1 MSESPVALDDGSPV
15 PPPQRAPG
23 AAATPDNDKTRFRI
37 PPPATGV
44 NASASTGSG
53 WGDPA
58 LWADAGPVPGAGSVI
73 NNRFV
78 LEESIGTGGMGT
90 VFKARD
96 LRKVEAQDRNPHVAI
111 KILNEEFRRH
121 PQSLQALQRESR
133 KTQKLA
139 HPNIV
144 TVYDFDRDGA
154 NVYMVMELLEGE
166 PLDRL
171 IKRNEGIGLGV
182 KEALRL
188 TQGICRAMAYAHEQG
203 IVHADFKPANAF
215 LTRDN
220 VIKVLDFGI
229 ARAVKHSEQVS
240 GVMTVFDPG
249 TLGALTPAYAGCEVI
264 EGEESDPRDDIYA
277 IACVAYEFIA
287 GRHPF
292 DRLSAAQARDAGV
305 IPAPPPGLSKRQWRT
320 LRRGLA
326 FRRDQ
331 RPKSVPEFFDGLR
344 PLRRLPAVYAAGG
357 GAAIAAVVVLFM
369 LVSGQIQKYHEHSV
383 AKALAS
389 ADAHRIEPMLPQLR
403 QLEPDRRASVFLDER
418 ARTGFIRYFE
428 NRMDALVD
436 TGTGHHDYAGA
447 AAVLAE
453 LEEFLPDS
461 QAVQD
466 IRERLSARK
475 NAEIKR
481 ESNAFDLD
489 LQRGWLVPRQNRENV
504 RSLLT
509 VVRQVDPLSG
519 LLHDPRLPGA
529 FAEQAG
535 QAAQR
540 GAMALAGELVA
551 TGLELAP
558 GDAGLLSVRERLSA
572 ASVAAS
578 GTAAAGGAAVASV
591 ATAGA
596 SAGVQSPPTP
606 VVPEA
611 TPAQSSSDD
620 LRAQIQNALAQP
632 TLSLPEAR
640 VLAAAA
646 EEMTRRRAPDA
657 KDIELQ
663 LRTRL
668 AQIAAGVE
676 GARGLDAALE
686 FTEGAYA
693 LYPESR
699 ALRKT
704 LIDLR
709 IAATQ
714 RAARQRDVQIAA
726 SRKKIEALLVATRI
740 DNPWGVAFDRELQR
754 LQGVLPEA
762 DPYINQVKARA
773 SLVYVEQAT
782 ALREQQQFADASH
795 MLDLSRKYE
804 QDSAARTQEEKL
816 LAAAVANQ
824 AEEARQRERAAQVS
838 TLKQQLLEQA
848 EADDV
853 GAAQAR
859 LGEVRADLPA
869 NDQFVTRDGPAAI
882 AAAYLRLASVAAKE
896 GRFPQALD
904 LVSHG
909 RAVAPSLDQV
919 GAARNRYGHY
929 QTLDQYLTSRV
940 RLDVR
945 AVRSELASLA
955 KQDPAEAAAAA
966 QGLLRNLIARINS
979 THDPELAGRLLQST
993 REIFGEQSVA
1003 SVSVHPAA
1011 PVSK

>member
-15 PPPQRAPG
+15 PPAGRAPG
-23 AAATPDNDKTRFRI
+23 AAAAPDNDKTRFRM
-37 PPPATGV
+37 PPPATAP

-58 LWADAGPVPGAGSVI
+58 LWADAGPVPGVGSVI

-331 RPKSVPEFFDGLR
+331 RPKSVPDFFDGLR

-357 GAAIAAVVVLFM
+357 GAAIAAVVLLVM
-369 LVSGQIQKYHEHSV
+369 LVSGQIQKYHERNV

-389 ADAHRIEPMLPQLR
+389 ADAHRIEPMLPELR

-436 TGTGHHDYAGA
+436 ARTGHYDYAGA

-466 IRERLSARK
+466 IRERLGARK
-475 NAEIKR
+475 SAEIKR
-481 ESNAFDLD
+481 ESDAFDLE

-509 VVRQVDPLSG
+509 VVRQVDPLSA
-519 LLHDPRLPGA
+519 LLHDARLPGA
-529 FAEQAG
+529 FSEQAG

-540 GAMALAGELVA
+540 GDMALAGDLAA

-558 GDAGLLSVRERLSA
+558 GDAGLLAVRERLSA

-578 GTAAAGGAAVASV
+578 GTA
-591 ATAGA
+591 
-596 SAGVQSPPTP
+596 QSPPAP

-611 TPAQSSSDD
+611 TSAPPSSDE
-620 LRAQIQNALAQP
+620 LRAQIQKGLAQP

-646 EEMTRRRAPDA
+646 EEMTRQRAPDA
-657 KDIELQ
+657 KDIELK

-709 IAATQ
+709 VATTQ
-714 RAARQRDVQIAA
+714 RASKQRDVQIAT
-726 SRKKIEALLVATRI
+726 SRKTIEALLVATRI
-740 DNPWGVAFDRELQR
+740 DGPWGVAFDRELQR
-754 LQGVLPEA
+754 LEALLPEA

-782 ALREQQQFADASH
+782 ALRGQQRYAAASR
-795 MLDLSRKYE
+795 MLELSRKYE
-804 QDSAARTQEEKL
+804 QDSAARAQEEKL

-824 AEEARQRERAAQVS
+824 AEEATQRERAARVS

-859 LGEVRADLPA
+859 LGEVRADVPA
-869 NDQFVTRDGPAAI
+869 NDPFVTRDGPAAI
-882 AAAYLRLASVAAKE
+882 AAAYLRLASAAAKE

-919 GAARNRYGHY
+919 GAARNRYARY

-945 AVRSELASLA
+945 AVRNELASLA

-966 QGLLRNLIARINS
+966 QGLLRNLVARINS
-979 THDPELAGRLLQST
+979 THDPELASRLLQST

-1003 SVSVHPAA
+1003 TVSVHPAEPA
-1011 PVSK
+1011 SK

>member
-1 MSESPVALDDGSPV
+1 MSESPVVLGDGSP
-15 PPPQRAPG
+15 APEG
-23 AAATPDNDKTRFRI
+23 GAATPDNDKTRFRM
-37 PPPATGV
+37 PPPAAARD
-44 NASASTGSG
+44 ASGRGGAAPEAADRKATAPSVGGSTGSG

-58 LWADAGPVPGAGSVI
+58 LWADAGPVPGVGSVI

-111 KILNEEFRRH
+111 KVLNEEFRRH
-121 PQSLQALQRESR
+121 PQALQALQRESR

-171 IKRNEGIGLGV
+171 VKRNDGLGLGV

-188 TQGICRAMAYAHEQG
+188 TQGICRAMTYAHEQG

-264 EGEESDPRDDIYA
+264 EGEEADARDDIYA
-277 IACVAYEFIA
+277 IACVAYELIA

-305 IPAPPPGLSKRQWRT
+305 IPEPPPGLSKRQWRT
-320 LRRGLA
+320 LRRGLS

-344 PLRRLPAVYAAGG
+344 PLPLLPAVYAAGG
-357 GAAIAAVVVLFM
+357 GAAIAAVAILVM
-369 LVSGQIQKYHEHSV
+369 LISGQIQKFHESRV
-383 AKALAS
+383 ARVLAS
-389 ADAHRIEPMLPQLR
+389 ADAHQIEPLLPELR
-403 QLEPDRRASVFLDER
+403 QLEPDRRASLFLDEK
-418 ARTGFIRYFE
+418 ARTGLIRYFE
-428 NRMDALVD
+428 NRIDALVD
-436 TGTGHHDYAGA
+436 ARAGHYDYQGA
-447 AAVLAE
+447 TAVLAE

-466 IRERLSARK
+466 IRERLNARM
-475 NAEIKR
+475 
-481 ESNAFDLD
+481 
-489 LQRGWLVPRQNRENV
+489 
-504 RSLLT
+504 
-509 VVRQVDPLSG
+509 
-519 LLHDPRLPGA
+519 
-529 FAEQAG
+529 
-535 QAAQR
+535 AA
-540 GAMALAGELVA
+540 AKVA
-551 TGLELAP
+551 A
-558 GDAGLLSVRERLSA
+558 AAAAAA
-572 ASVAAS
+572 ASEKAAAVAAS
-578 GTAAAGGAAVASV
+578 TPVSPAPQIQQAAPAAAGVAVASNATAVASTAAAPQV
-591 ATAGA
+591 
-596 SAGVQSPPTP
+596 SPPAAP
-606 VVPEA
+606 
-611 TPAQSSSDD
+611 PALPTTDE
-620 LRAQIQNALAQP
+620 LRAQIQKGLAQP
-632 TLSLPEAR
+632 NITLQQAR
-640 VLAAAA
+640 ILATAA
-646 EEMTRRRAPDA
+646 EEMTRLRAPDA

-663 LRTRL
+663 IRTRL
-668 AQIAAGVE
+668 AQIAAGAE
-676 GARGLDAALE
+676 AAQGLDAAIE

-693 LYPESR
+693 LYPESK

-704 LIDLR
+704 LIDLH
-709 IAATQ
+709 ITATQ
-714 RAARQRDVQIAA
+714 RASKQRDTQTAA
-726 SRKKIEALLVATRI
+726 SRKKIESLLAASHI
-740 DNPWGVAFDRELQR
+740 DVPWGVAFDRELLR
-754 LQGVLPEA
+754 LESLLPVA

-773 SLVYVEQAT
+773 SLVYVEQAA
-782 ALREQQQFADASH
+782 ALRAQQRFNDAGH

-816 LAAAVANQ
+816 LADAVANQ
-824 AEEARQRERAAQVS
+824 AEQARQRERAARVS
-838 TLKQQLLEQA
+838 ALEQQLLEQA
-848 EADDV
+848 QADDV
-853 GAAQAR
+853 SGAQAR
-859 LGEVRADLPA
+859 LGEIRAELPA
-869 NDQFVTRDGPAAI
+869 NDPFVTRDGPAAI
-882 AAAYLRLASVAAKE
+882 AASYLRMASAAAKE

-909 RAVAPSLDQV
+909 RAVAPTLDQV
-919 GAARNRYGHY
+919 AAARNRYGRY

-945 AVRSELASLA
+945 AVRVELSALA
-955 KQDPAEAAAAA
+955 KQDPVEVAAAT
-966 QGLLRNLIARINS
+966 QGLLRNLVARINS
-979 THDPELAGRLLQST
+979 THDPDLASRLLQAT

-1003 SVSVHPAA
+1003 SVSAHPAE
-1011 PVSK
+1011 PGSK

>member
-1 MSESPVALDDGSPV
+1 MSELPVAVDDGSPV
-15 PPPQRAPG
+15 QPPESGAG
-23 AAATPDNDKTRFRI
+23 AAATPDNDKTRFRM
-37 PPPATGV
+37 PPPAAARDGSGRGGPVREGAERKATV
-44 NASASTGSG
+44 PSAGGSTGSG

-58 LWADAGPVPGAGSVI
+58 LWADAGPVPGVGSVI

-111 KILNEEFRRH
+111 KVLNEEFRRH
-121 PQSLQALQRESR
+121 PQALQALQRESR

-171 IKRNEGIGLGV
+171 VKRNDGLGLGV

-188 TQGICRAMAYAHEQG
+188 TQGICRAMTYAHEQG

-215 LTRDN
+215 LTHDN

-264 EGEESDPRDDIYA
+264 EGEEADARDDIYA
-277 IACVAYEFIA
+277 IACVAYELIA

-305 IPAPPPGLSKRQWRT
+305 TPQPPPGLSKRQWRT
-320 LRRGLA
+320 LRRGLS

-331 RPKSVPEFFDGLR
+331 RPRSVPEFFDGLR
-344 PLRRLPAVYAAGG
+344 PLPLLPAVYAAGG
-357 GAAIAAVVVLFM
+357 GLAIAAVVILVM
-369 LVSGQIQKYHEHSV
+369 LVSGQIQKFHERSV
-383 AKALAS
+383 ARALAS
-389 ADAHRIEPMLPQLR
+389 ADAHQIEPMLPELR
-403 QLEPDRRASVFLDER
+403 KLEPDRRASLFLDEK
-418 ARTGFIRYFE
+418 ARTGFVRYFQ
-428 NRMDALVD
+428 NRIDALVD
-436 TGTGHHDYAGA
+436 ARTGHYDYQGA

-466 IRERLSARK
+466 IRERL
-475 NAEIKR
+475 NAKMAVAKAAAVAAAATAAE
-481 ESNAFDLD
+481 NA
-489 LQRGWLVPRQNRENV
+489 
-504 RSLLT
+504 T
-509 VVRQVDPLSG
+509 
-519 LLHDPRLPGA
+519 
-529 FAEQAG
+529 
-535 QAAQR
+535 AA
-540 GAMALAGELVA
+540 
-551 TGLELAP
+551 
-558 GDAGLLSVRERLSA
+558 A
-572 ASVAAS
+572 ASAPVSQASQGQQAPPVAA
-578 GTAAAGGAAVASV
+578 GTAAASNAAAL
-591 ATAGA
+591 ARAA
-596 SAGVQSPPTP
+596 
-606 VVPEA
+606 A
-611 TPAQSSSDD
+611 TPQAAPSAAPPAQALPTADE
-620 LRAQIQNALAQP
+620 LRAQIQRGLAQP
-632 TLSLPEAR
+632 NITLQQAR

-646 EEMTRRRAPDA
+646 EEMTRLRAPDA

-663 LRTRL
+663 LRIRL
-668 AQIAAGVE
+668 AQIAAGAE
-676 GARGLDAALE
+676 AAQGLDAAIE

-693 LYPESR
+693 LYPESK

-704 LIDLR
+704 LIDLH

-714 RAARQRDVQIAA
+714 RASKQRDTQIVA
-726 SRKKIEALLVATRI
+726 SRKKIESLLAATHI
-740 DNPWGVAFDRELQR
+740 DIPWGVAFDRELLR
-754 LQGVLPEA
+754 LESALPVS

-782 ALREQQQFADASH
+782 ALRGQQRFADAGH
-795 MLDLSRKYE
+795 MLELSRKYE
-804 QDSAARTQEEKL
+804 QDSAARAQEEKL

-824 AEEARQRERAAQVS
+824 AEEARQRELAARVGA
-838 TLKQQLLEQA
+838 LEQQLLEQA
-848 EADDV
+848 QADDV
-853 GAAQAR
+853 GGAQAR
-859 LGEVRADLPA
+859 LGEIRAEVPA
-869 NDQFVTRDGPAAI
+869 NDPFMTRDGPAAI
-882 AAAYLRLASVAAKE
+882 AASYLRMASIAAKE

-909 RAVAPSLDQV
+909 RAVAPTLDQV
-919 GAARNRYGHY
+919 AAARNRYGRY

-945 AVRSELASLA
+945 AVRTELTALA
-955 KQDPAEAAAAA
+955 KQDPVEVAAAT
-966 QGLLRNLIARINS
+966 QGLLRNLVARINS
-979 THDPELAGRLLQST
+979 THDPDLASRLLQAT

-1003 SVSVHPAA
+1003 SVSAHPVE
-1011 PVSK
+1011 PGSK

>member
-1 MSESPVALDDGSPV
+1 MTESPVALDD
-15 PPPQRAPG
+15 
-23 AAATPDNDKTRFRI
+23 DNDKTRFRV
-37 PPPATGV
+37 PRGGVAGEGAGRKATAPSVGG
-44 NASASTGSG
+44 STGSG

-58 LWADAGPVPGAGSVI
+58 LWADAGPVPGVGSVI

-111 KILNEEFRRH
+111 KVLNEEFRRH
-121 PQSLQALQRESR
+121 PQALQALQRESR

-171 IKRNEGIGLGV
+171 VKRNDGLGLGV

-188 TQGICRAMAYAHEQG
+188 TQGICRAMTYAHEQG

-264 EGEESDPRDDIYA
+264 EGEEADARDDIYA
-277 IACVAYEFIA
+277 IACVAYELIA

-292 DRLSAAQARDAGV
+292 ERLSAAQARDAGV
-305 IPAPPPGLSKRQWRT
+305 IPVPPPGLSKRQWRT
-320 LRRGLA
+320 LRRGLS

-344 PLRRLPAVYAAGG
+344 PLPRLPAVYAAGG
-357 GAAIAAVVVLFM
+357 GAAIAAVAILVVLI
-369 LVSGQIQKYHEHSV
+369 SGQIQKFHESRV
-383 AKALAS
+383 ARVLAS
-389 ADAHRIEPMLPQLR
+389 ADAHQIEPILPELR
-403 QLEPDRRASVFLDER
+403 QLEPDRRASLFLDEK

-428 NRMDALVD
+428 NRIDALVD
-436 TGTGHHDYAGA
+436 ARAGHYDYQGA

-466 IRERLSARK
+466 IRERLNAR
-475 NAEIKR
+475 
-481 ESNAFDLD
+481 
-489 LQRGWLVPRQNRENV
+489 
-504 RSLLT
+504 
-509 VVRQVDPLSG
+509 
-519 LLHDPRLPGA
+519 
-529 FAEQAG
+529 
-535 QAAQR
+535 
-540 GAMALAGELVA
+540 MAVA
-551 TGLELAP
+551 K
-558 GDAGLLSVRERLSA
+558 
-572 ASVAAS
+572 
-578 GTAAAGGAAVASV
+578 AAAAAAAAAAAEGAAVAGAQNAA
-591 ATAGA
+591 ATAADAPA
-596 SAGVQSPPTP
+596 SPAPRVEQAPPAAAGIAVANNATAVANTAAGRQASPP
-606 VVPEA
+606 A
-611 TPAQSSSDD
+611 APAAPTALPTTDE
-620 LRAQIQNALAQP
+620 LRAQIQKGLAQP
-632 TLSLPEAR
+632 NITLQQAR
-640 VLAAAA
+640 ILAAAA
-646 EEMTRRRAPDA
+646 EEMTRLRAPDA

-663 LRTRL
+663 IRTRL
-668 AQIAAGVE
+668 AQIAAGAE
-676 GARGLDAALE
+676 AAQGLDAAIE

-693 LYPESR
+693 LYPESK

-704 LIDLR
+704 LIDLH
-709 IAATQ
+709 ITATQ
-714 RAARQRDVQIAA
+714 RASKQRDTQIAA
-726 SRKKIEALLVATRI
+726 SRKKIESLLGATHI
-740 DNPWGVAFDRELQR
+740 DNPWGVAFDRELLR
-754 LQGVLPEA
+754 LEALLPVS

-782 ALREQQQFADASH
+782 ALRAQQRFTDAGH
-795 MLDLSRKYE
+795 MLELSRKYE

-816 LAAAVANQ
+816 LADAVANQ
-824 AEEARQRERAAQVS
+824 AEEARQRERAARVS
-838 TLKQQLLEQA
+838 ALEQQLREQA
-848 EADDV
+848 QADDV
-853 GAAQAR
+853 GGAQAR
-859 LGEVRADLPA
+859 LGEIRAELPA
-869 NDQFVTRDGPAAI
+869 NDPFVTREGPAAI
-882 AAAYLRLASVAAKE
+882 AASYLRMASIAAKE

-909 RAVAPSLDQV
+909 RAVAPTLDQV
-919 GAARNRYGHY
+919 AAARNRYGRY

-945 AVRSELASLA
+945 AVRAELLALA
-955 KQDPAEAAAAA
+955 KQDPVEVAAAT
-966 QGLLRNLIARINS
+966 QGLLRNLVARINS
-979 THDPELAGRLLQST
+979 THDPDLASRLLQAT

-1003 SVSVHPAA
+1003 SVSAHPVE
-1011 PVSK
+1011 PGSK

>member
-1 MSESPVALDDGSPV
+1 MTESPVALDD
-15 PPPQRAPG
+15 
-23 AAATPDNDKTRFRI
+23 DNDKTRFRV
-37 PPPATGV
+37 PRGGVAGEGAGRKATAPSVGG
-44 NASASTGSG
+44 STGSG

-58 LWADAGPVPGAGSVI
+58 LWADAGPVPGVGSVI

-111 KILNEEFRRH
+111 KVLNEEFRRH
-121 PQSLQALQRESR
+121 PQALQALQRESR

-171 IKRNEGIGLGV
+171 VKRNDGLGLGV

-188 TQGICRAMAYAHEQG
+188 TQGICRAMTYAHEQG

-264 EGEESDPRDDIYA
+264 EGEEADARDDIYA
-277 IACVAYEFIA
+277 IACVAYELIA

-292 DRLSAAQARDAGV
+292 ERLSAAQARDAGV
-305 IPAPPPGLSKRQWRT
+305 IPVPPPGLSKRQWRT
-320 LRRGLA
+320 LRRGLS

-344 PLRRLPAVYAAGG
+344 PLPRLPAVYAAGG
-357 GAAIAAVVVLFM
+357 GAAIAAVAILVVLI
-369 LVSGQIQKYHEHSV
+369 SGQIQKFHESRV
-383 AKALAS
+383 ARVLAS
-389 ADAHRIEPMLPQLR
+389 ADAHQIEPILPELR
-403 QLEPDRRASVFLDER
+403 QLEPDRRASLFLDEK

-428 NRMDALVD
+428 NRIDALVD
-436 TGTGHHDYAGA
+436 ARAGHYDYQGA

-466 IRERLSARK
+466 IRERLNAR
-475 NAEIKR
+475 
-481 ESNAFDLD
+481 
-489 LQRGWLVPRQNRENV
+489 
-504 RSLLT
+504 
-509 VVRQVDPLSG
+509 
-519 LLHDPRLPGA
+519 
-529 FAEQAG
+529 
-535 QAAQR
+535 
-540 GAMALAGELVA
+540 MAVA
-551 TGLELAP
+551 K
-558 GDAGLLSVRERLSA
+558 
-572 ASVAAS
+572 
-578 GTAAAGGAAVASV
+578 AAAAAAAAAAAEGAAVAGAQNAA
-591 ATAGA
+591 ATAADAPA
-596 SAGVQSPPTP
+596 SPAPRVEQAPPAAAGIAVANNATAVANTAAGRQASPP
-606 VVPEA
+606 A
-611 TPAQSSSDD
+611 APAAPTALPTTDE
-620 LRAQIQNALAQP
+620 LRAQIQKGLAQP
-632 TLSLPEAR
+632 NITLQQAR
-640 VLAAAA
+640 ILAAAA
-646 EEMTRRRAPDA
+646 EEMTRLRAPDA

-663 LRTRL
+663 IRTRL
-668 AQIAAGVE
+668 AQIAAGAE
-676 GARGLDAALE
+676 AAQGLDAAIE

-693 LYPESR
+693 LYPESK

-704 LIDLR
+704 LIDLH
-709 IAATQ
+709 ITATQ
-714 RAARQRDVQIAA
+714 RASKQRDTQIAA
-726 SRKKIEALLVATRI
+726 SRKKIESLLGATHI
-740 DNPWGVAFDRELQR
+740 DNPWGVAFDRELLR
-754 LQGVLPEA
+754 LEALLPVS

-782 ALREQQQFADASH
+782 ALRAQQRFTDAGH
-795 MLDLSRKYE
+795 MLELSRKYE

-816 LAAAVANQ
+816 LADAVANQ
-824 AEEARQRERAAQVS
+824 AEEARQRERAARVS
-838 TLKQQLLEQA
+838 ALEQQLREQA
-848 EADDV
+848 QADDV
-853 GAAQAR
+853 GGAQAR
-859 LGEVRADLPA
+859 LGEIRAELPA
-869 NDQFVTRDGPAAI
+869 NDPFVTREGPAAI
-882 AAAYLRLASVAAKE
+882 AASYLRIASIAAKE

-909 RAVAPSLDQV
+909 RAVAPTLDQV
-919 GAARNRYGHY
+919 AAARNRYGRY

-945 AVRSELASLA
+945 AVRAELLALA
-955 KQDPAEAAAAA
+955 KQDPVEVAAAT
-966 QGLLRNLIARINS
+966 QGLLRNLVARINS
-979 THDPELAGRLLQST
+979 THDPDLASRLLQAT

-1003 SVSVHPAA
+1003 SVSAHPVE
-1011 PVSK
+1011 PGSK

>member
-1 MSESPVALDDGSPV
+1 MTESPVALDD
-15 PPPQRAPG
+15 
-23 AAATPDNDKTRFRI
+23 DNDKTRFRM
-37 PPPATGV
+37 PPPAVARDGGGRGGAVGEGAERKATAPSVGG
-44 NASASTGSG
+44 STGSG

-58 LWADAGPVPGAGSVI
+58 LWADAGPVPGVGSVI

-111 KILNEEFRRH
+111 KVLNEEFRRH
-121 PQSLQALQRESR
+121 PQALQALQRESR

-171 IKRNEGIGLGV
+171 VKRNDGLGLGV

-188 TQGICRAMAYAHEQG
+188 TQGICRAMTYAHEQG

-264 EGEESDPRDDIYA
+264 EGEEADARDDIYA
-277 IACVAYEFIA
+277 IACVAYELIA

-292 DRLSAAQARDAGV
+292 ERLSAAQARDAGV
-305 IPAPPPGLSKRQWRT
+305 IPVPPPGLSKRQWRT
-320 LRRGLA
+320 LRRALS

-344 PLRRLPAVYAAGG
+344 PLPRLPAVYAAGG
-357 GAAIAAVVVLFM
+357 GAAIAAVAILVM
-369 LVSGQIQKYHEHSV
+369 LISGQIQKFHESRV
-383 AKALAS
+383 ARVLAS
-389 ADAHRIEPMLPQLR
+389 ADAHQIEPILPELR
-403 QLEPDRRASVFLDER
+403 QLEPDRRASLFLDEK

-428 NRMDALVD
+428 NRIDALVD
-436 TGTGHHDYAGA
+436 ARAGHYDYQGA

-466 IRERLSARK
+466 IRERLNARMAVAK
-475 NAEIKR
+475 AAAAAAAAAAAEK
-481 ESNAFDLD
+481 
-489 LQRGWLVPRQNRENV
+489 
-504 RSLLT
+504 
-509 VVRQVDPLSG
+509 
-519 LLHDPRLPGA
+519 
-529 FAEQAG
+529 
-535 QAAQR
+535 AA
-540 GAMALAGELVA
+540 A
-551 TGLELAP
+551 
-558 GDAGLLSVRERLSA
+558 
-572 ASVAAS
+572 VAAS
-578 GTAAAGGAAVASV
+578 APASQASQIQQAPQQQAPRVEQAPQAPPAPAAPTAL
-591 ATAGA
+591 
-596 SAGVQSPPTP
+596 PTTD
-606 VVPEA
+606 E
-611 TPAQSSSDD
+611 
-620 LRAQIQNALAQP
+620 LRAQIQKGLAQP
-632 TLSLPEAR
+632 NIALQQAR
-640 VLAAAA
+640 ILAAAA
-646 EEMTRRRAPDA
+646 EEMTRLRAPDA

-663 LRTRL
+663 IRTRL
-668 AQIAAGVE
+668 AQIAAGAE
-676 GARGLDAALE
+676 AAQGLDAAIE

-693 LYPESR
+693 LYPESK

-704 LIDLR
+704 LIDLH
-709 IAATQ
+709 ITATQ
-714 RAARQRDVQIAA
+714 RASKQRDTQIAA
-726 SRKKIEALLVATRI
+726 SRKKIESLLGATHI
-740 DNPWGVAFDRELQR
+740 DNPWGVAFDRELLR
-754 LQGVLPEA
+754 LEALLPVS

-782 ALREQQQFADASH
+782 ALRAQQRFTDAGH
-795 MLDLSRKYE
+795 MLELSRKYE

-816 LAAAVANQ
+816 LADAVANQ
-824 AEEARQRERAAQVS
+824 AEEARQRERAARVS
-838 TLKQQLLEQA
+838 ALEQQLREQA
-848 EADDV
+848 QADDV
-853 GAAQAR
+853 GGAQAR
-859 LGEVRADLPA
+859 LGEIRAELPA
-869 NDQFVTRDGPAAI
+869 NDPFVTREGPAAI
-882 AAAYLRLASVAAKE
+882 AASYLRMASIAAKE

-909 RAVAPSLDQV
+909 RAVAPTLDQV
-919 GAARNRYGHY
+919 AAARNRYGRY

-945 AVRSELASLA
+945 AVRAELLALA
-955 KQDPAEAAAAA
+955 KQDPVEVAAAT
-966 QGLLRNLIARINS
+966 QGLLRNLVARINS
-979 THDPELAGRLLQST
+979 THDPDLASRLLQAT

-1003 SVSVHPAA
+1003 SVSAHPAE
-1011 PVSK
+1011 PGSK

>member
-1 MSESPVALDDGSPV
+1 MTESPVALDD
-15 PPPQRAPG
+15 
-23 AAATPDNDKTRFRI
+23 DNDKTRFRV
-37 PPPATGV
+37 PRGGVAGEGAGRKATAPSVGG
-44 NASASTGSG
+44 STGSG

-58 LWADAGPVPGAGSVI
+58 LWADAGPVPGVGSVI

-111 KILNEEFRRH
+111 KVLNEEFRRH
-121 PQSLQALQRESR
+121 PQALQALQRESR

-171 IKRNEGIGLGV
+171 VKRNDGLGLGV

-188 TQGICRAMAYAHEQG
+188 TQGICRAMTYAHEQG

-264 EGEESDPRDDIYA
+264 EGEEADARDDIYA
-277 IACVAYEFIA
+277 IACVAYELIA

-292 DRLSAAQARDAGV
+292 ERLSAAQARDAGV
-305 IPAPPPGLSKRQWRT
+305 IPVPPPGLSKRQWRT
-320 LRRGLA
+320 LRRGLS

-344 PLRRLPAVYAAGG
+344 PLPRLPAVYAAGG
-357 GAAIAAVVVLFM
+357 GAAIAAVAILVVLI
-369 LVSGQIQKYHEHSV
+369 SGQIQKFHESRV
-383 AKALAS
+383 ARVLAS
-389 ADAHRIEPMLPQLR
+389 ADAHQIEPILPELR
-403 QLEPDRRASVFLDER
+403 QLEPDRRASLFLDEK

-428 NRMDALVD
+428 NRIDALVD
-436 TGTGHHDYAGA
+436 ARAGHYDYQGA

-466 IRERLSARK
+466 IRERLNAR
-475 NAEIKR
+475 
-481 ESNAFDLD
+481 
-489 LQRGWLVPRQNRENV
+489 
-504 RSLLT
+504 
-509 VVRQVDPLSG
+509 
-519 LLHDPRLPGA
+519 
-529 FAEQAG
+529 
-535 QAAQR
+535 
-540 GAMALAGELVA
+540 MAVA
-551 TGLELAP
+551 K
-558 GDAGLLSVRERLSA
+558 
-572 ASVAAS
+572 
-578 GTAAAGGAAVASV
+578 AAAAAAAAAAEGAAVAGAQNAA
-591 ATAGA
+591 ATAADAPA
-596 SAGVQSPPTP
+596 SPAPRVEQAPPAAAGIAVANNATAVANTAAGRQASPP
-606 VVPEA
+606 A
-611 TPAQSSSDD
+611 APAAPTALPTTDE
-620 LRAQIQNALAQP
+620 LRAQIQKGLAQP
-632 TLSLPEAR
+632 NITLQQAR
-640 VLAAAA
+640 ILAAAA
-646 EEMTRRRAPDA
+646 EEMTRLRAPDA

-663 LRTRL
+663 IRTRL
-668 AQIAAGVE
+668 AQIAAGAE
-676 GARGLDAALE
+676 AAQGLDAAIE

-693 LYPESR
+693 LYPESK

-704 LIDLR
+704 LIDLH
-709 IAATQ
+709 ITATQ
-714 RAARQRDVQIAA
+714 RASKQRDTQIAA
-726 SRKKIEALLVATRI
+726 SRKKIESLLGATHI
-740 DNPWGVAFDRELQR
+740 DNPWGVAFDRELLR
-754 LQGVLPEA
+754 LEALLPVS

-782 ALREQQQFADASH
+782 ALRAQQRFTDAGH
-795 MLDLSRKYE
+795 MLELSRKYE

-816 LAAAVANQ
+816 LADAVANQ
-824 AEEARQRERAAQVS
+824 AEEARQRERAARVS
-838 TLKQQLLEQA
+838 ALEQQLREQA
-848 EADDV
+848 QADDV
-853 GAAQAR
+853 GGAQAR
-859 LGEVRADLPA
+859 LGEIRAELPA
-869 NDQFVTRDGPAAI
+869 NDPFVTREGPAAI
-882 AAAYLRLASVAAKE
+882 AASYLRIASIAAKE

-909 RAVAPSLDQV
+909 RAVAPTLDQV
-919 GAARNRYGHY
+919 AAARNRYGRY

-945 AVRSELASLA
+945 AVRAELLALA
-955 KQDPAEAAAAA
+955 KQDPVEVAAAT
-966 QGLLRNLIARINS
+966 QGLLRNLVARINS
-979 THDPELAGRLLQST
+979 THDPDLASRLLQAT

-1003 SVSVHPAA
+1003 SVSAHPVE
-1011 PVSK
+1011 PGSK

>member
-1 MSESPVALDDGSPV
+1 MSESPVALDD
-15 PPPQRAPG
+15 
-23 AAATPDNDKTRFRI
+23 DNDKTRFRV
-37 PPPATGV
+37 PRGGVAGEAAERKATAPSVGG
-44 NASASTGSG
+44 STGSG

-58 LWADAGPVPGAGSVI
+58 LWADAGPVPGVGSVI

-111 KILNEEFRRH
+111 KVLNEEFRRH
-121 PQSLQALQRESR
+121 PQALQALQRESR

-171 IKRNEGIGLGV
+171 VKRNDGLGLGV

-188 TQGICRAMAYAHEQG
+188 TQGICRAMTYAHEQG

-264 EGEESDPRDDIYA
+264 EGEEADARDDIYA
-277 IACVAYEFIA
+277 IACVAYELIA

-292 DRLSAAQARDAGV
+292 ERLSAAQARDAGV
-305 IPAPPPGLSKRQWRT
+305 IPVPPPGLSKRQWRT
-320 LRRGLA
+320 LRRALS

-344 PLRRLPAVYAAGG
+344 PLPRLPAVYAAGG
-357 GAAIAAVVVLFM
+357 GAAIAAVAILVM
-369 LVSGQIQKYHEHSV
+369 LISGEIQKFHESRV
-383 AKALAS
+383 ARVLAS
-389 ADAHRIEPMLPQLR
+389 ADAHQIEPILPELR
-403 QLEPDRRASVFLDER
+403 QLEPDRRASLFLDEK

-428 NRMDALVD
+428 NRIDALVD
-436 TGTGHHDYAGA
+436 ARAGHYDYQGA

-466 IRERLSARK
+466 IRERLNARMAVAK
-475 NAEIKR
+475 AAAAAAAAAAAEKAAVAGAQNAAATAADAPA
-481 ESNAFDLD
+481 SPA
-489 LQRGWLVPRQNRENV
+489 PRV
-504 RSLLT
+504 
-509 VVRQVDPLSG
+509 
-519 LLHDPRLPGA
+519 
-529 FAEQAG
+529 EQAP
-535 QAAQR
+535 QA
-540 GAMALAGELVA
+540 
-551 TGLELAP
+551 P
-558 GDAGLLSVRERLSA
+558 P
-572 ASVAAS
+572 
-578 GTAAAGGAAVASV
+578 AAAGIAVANN
-591 ATAGA
+591 ATAVA
-596 SAGVQSPPTP
+596 NTAAGRQASPPPAP
-606 VVPEA
+606 VAPTALPTTDE
-611 TPAQSSSDD
+611 
-620 LRAQIQNALAQP
+620 LRAQIQKGLAQP
-632 TLSLPEAR
+632 NITLQQAR
-640 VLAAAA
+640 ILAAAA
-646 EEMTRRRAPDA
+646 EEMTRLRAPDA

-663 LRTRL
+663 IRTRL
-668 AQIAAGVE
+668 AQIAAGAE
-676 GARGLDAALE
+676 AAQGLDAAIE

-693 LYPESR
+693 LYPESK

-704 LIDLR
+704 LIDLH
-709 IAATQ
+709 ITATQ
-714 RAARQRDVQIAA
+714 RASKQRDTQIAA
-726 SRKKIEALLVATRI
+726 SRKKIESLLGATHI
-740 DNPWGVAFDRELQR
+740 DNPWGVAFDRELLR
-754 LQGVLPEA
+754 LEALLPVS

-782 ALREQQQFADASH
+782 ALRAQQRFTDAGH
-795 MLDLSRKYE
+795 MLELSRKYE

-816 LAAAVANQ
+816 LADAVANQ
-824 AEEARQRERAAQVS
+824 AEEARQRERAARVS
-838 TLKQQLLEQA
+838 ALEQQLREQA
-848 EADDV
+848 QADDV
-853 GAAQAR
+853 GGAQAR
-859 LGEVRADLPA
+859 LGEIRAESPA
-869 NDQFVTRDGPAAI
+869 NDPFVTREGPAAI
-882 AAAYLRLASVAAKE
+882 AASYLRMASIAAKE

-909 RAVAPSLDQV
+909 RAVAPTLDQV
-919 GAARNRYGHY
+919 AAARNRYGRY

-945 AVRSELASLA
+945 AVRAELLALA
-955 KQDPAEAAAAA
+955 KQDPVEVAAAT
-966 QGLLRNLIARINS
+966 QGLLRNLVARINS
-979 THDPELAGRLLQST
+979 THDPDLASRLLQAT

-1003 SVSVHPAA
+1003 SVSAHPAE
-1011 PVSK
+1011 PGSK

>member
-1 MSESPVALDDGSPV
+1 MTESPVALDD
-15 PPPQRAPG
+15 
-23 AAATPDNDKTRFRI
+23 DNDKTRFRM
-37 PPPATGV
+37 PPPAVARDGGGRGGAVGEGAERKATAPSVGG
-44 NASASTGSG
+44 STGSG

-58 LWADAGPVPGAGSVI
+58 LWADAGPVPGVGSVI

-111 KILNEEFRRH
+111 KVLNEEFRRH
-121 PQSLQALQRESR
+121 PQALQALQRESR

-171 IKRNEGIGLGV
+171 VKRNDGLGLGV

-188 TQGICRAMAYAHEQG
+188 TQGICRAMTYAHEQG

-264 EGEESDPRDDIYA
+264 EGEEADARDDIYA
-277 IACVAYEFIA
+277 IACVAYELIA

-292 DRLSAAQARDAGV
+292 DRLSAAQARDASV
-305 IPAPPPGLSKRQWRT
+305 IPVPPPGLSKRQWRT
-320 LRRGLA
+320 LRRGLS

-344 PLRRLPAVYAAGG
+344 PLPRLPAVYAAGG
-357 GAAIAAVVVLFM
+357 GAAIAAVAILVM
-369 LVSGQIQKYHEHSV
+369 LISGQIQKFHESRV
-383 AKALAS
+383 ARVLAS
-389 ADAHRIEPMLPQLR
+389 ADAHQIEPILPELR
-403 QLEPDRRASVFLDER
+403 QLEPDRRASLFLDEK

-428 NRMDALVD
+428 NRIDALVD
-436 TGTGHHDYAGA
+436 ARAGHYDYQGA

-466 IRERLSARK
+466 IRERLNARMAVAK
-475 NAEIKR
+475 AAAAAAAAAAAEK
-481 ESNAFDLD
+481 
-489 LQRGWLVPRQNRENV
+489 
-504 RSLLT
+504 
-509 VVRQVDPLSG
+509 
-519 LLHDPRLPGA
+519 
-529 FAEQAG
+529 
-535 QAAQR
+535 AA
-540 GAMALAGELVA
+540 A
-551 TGLELAP
+551 
-558 GDAGLLSVRERLSA
+558 
-572 ASVAAS
+572 VAAS
-578 GTAAAGGAAVASV
+578 APASQASQVQQAPQQQAPRVEQAPQAPPAPAAPTAL
-591 ATAGA
+591 
-596 SAGVQSPPTP
+596 PTTD
-606 VVPEA
+606 E
-611 TPAQSSSDD
+611 
-620 LRAQIQNALAQP
+620 LRAQIQKGLAQP
-632 TLSLPEAR
+632 NITLQQAR
-640 VLAAAA
+640 ILAAAA
-646 EEMTRRRAPDA
+646 EEMTRLRAPDA

-663 LRTRL
+663 IRTRL
-668 AQIAAGVE
+668 AQIAAGAE
-676 GARGLDAALE
+676 AAQGLDAAIE

-693 LYPESR
+693 LYPESK

-704 LIDLR
+704 LIDLH
-709 IAATQ
+709 ITATQ
-714 RAARQRDVQIAA
+714 RASKQRDTQIAA
-726 SRKKIEALLVATRI
+726 SRKKIESLLGATHI
-740 DNPWGVAFDRELQR
+740 DNPWGVAFDRELLR
-754 LQGVLPEA
+754 LEALLPVS

-782 ALREQQQFADASH
+782 ALRAQQRFTDAGH
-795 MLDLSRKYE
+795 MLELSRKYE

-816 LAAAVANQ
+816 LADAVANQ
-824 AEEARQRERAAQVS
+824 AEEARQRERAARVS
-838 TLKQQLLEQA
+838 ALEQQLREQA
-848 EADDV
+848 QADDV
-853 GAAQAR
+853 GGAQAR
-859 LGEVRADLPA
+859 LGEIRAELPA
-869 NDQFVTRDGPAAI
+869 NDPFVTREGPAAI
-882 AAAYLRLASVAAKE
+882 AASYLRMASIAAKE

-909 RAVAPSLDQV
+909 RAVAPTLDQV
-919 GAARNRYGHY
+919 AAARNRYGRY

-945 AVRSELASLA
+945 AVRAELLALA
-955 KQDPAEAAAAA
+955 KQDPVEVAAAT
-966 QGLLRNLIARINS
+966 QGLLRNLVARINS
-979 THDPELAGRLLQST
+979 THDPDLASRLLQAT

-1003 SVSVHPAA
+1003 SVSAHPAE
-1011 PVSK
+1011 PGSK

>member
-15 PPPQRAPG
+15 PPREGG
-23 AAATPDNDKTRFRI
+23 AAAAGSTRGAATPPDNDKTRFRM
-37 PPPATGV
+37 PPPAVARDGGGRGGAVGEGAERKATAPSVGG
-44 NASASTGSG
+44 STGSG

-58 LWADAGPVPGAGSVI
+58 LWADAGPVPGVGSVI

-111 KILNEEFRRH
+111 KVLNEEFRRH
-121 PQSLQALQRESR
+121 PQALQALQRESR

-171 IKRNEGIGLGV
+171 VKRNDGLGLGV

-188 TQGICRAMAYAHEQG
+188 TQGICRAMTYAHEQG

-264 EGEESDPRDDIYA
+264 EGEEADARDDIYA
-277 IACVAYEFIA
+277 IACVAYELIA

-305 IPAPPPGLSKRQWRT
+305 IPVPPPGLSKRQWRT
-320 LRRGLA
+320 LRRGLS

-357 GAAIAAVVVLFM
+357 GAAIAAVAILVM
-369 LVSGQIQKYHEHSV
+369 LISSQIQKFHERSV
-383 AKALAS
+383 ARVLAS
-389 ADAHRIEPMLPQLR
+389 ADAHQIEPILPELR
-403 QLEPDRRASVFLDER
+403 QLEPDRRASLFLDEK

-428 NRMDALVD
+428 NRIDALVD
-436 TGTGHHDYAGA
+436 ARTGHYDYQGA

-466 IRERLSARK
+466 IRERLNAR
-475 NAEIKR
+475 
-481 ESNAFDLD
+481 
-489 LQRGWLVPRQNRENV
+489 
-504 RSLLT
+504 
-509 VVRQVDPLSG
+509 
-519 LLHDPRLPGA
+519 
-529 FAEQAG
+529 
-535 QAAQR
+535 
-540 GAMALAGELVA
+540 MAVA
-551 TGLELAP
+551 K
-558 GDAGLLSVRERLSA
+558 
-572 ASVAAS
+572 
-578 GTAAAGGAAVASV
+578 AAAAAAAVAAAEKAAAV
-591 ATAGA
+591 AANA
-596 SAGVQSPPTP
+596 PVSPAPQVEQSPQVSPPVAPTALP
-606 VVPEA
+606 TTDE
-611 TPAQSSSDD
+611 
-620 LRAQIQNALAQP
+620 LRAQIQKGLAQP
-632 TLSLPEAR
+632 NITLQQAR
-640 VLAAAA
+640 ILAAAA
-646 EEMTRRRAPDA
+646 EEMTRLRAPDA
-657 KDIELQ
+657 QDIELQ
-663 LRTRL
+663 IRTRL
-668 AQIAAGVE
+668 AQIAAGAE
-676 GARGLDAALE
+676 TAQGLDAAIE

-693 LYPESR
+693 LYPESK

-704 LIDLR
+704 LIDLH
-709 IAATQ
+709 ITATQ
-714 RAARQRDVQIAA
+714 RASKQHDTQIAA
-726 SRKKIEALLVATRI
+726 SRKKIESLLGATHI
-740 DNPWGVAFDRELQR
+740 DNPWGVAFDRELLR
-754 LQGVLPEA
+754 LEALLPVS

-773 SLVYVEQAT
+773 SLVYVEQAA
-782 ALREQQQFADASH
+782 ALRAQQRFADAGH
-795 MLDLSRKYE
+795 MLELSRKYE

-816 LAAAVANQ
+816 LADAVANQ
-824 AEEARQRERAAQVS
+824 AEEARQRERAARVS
-838 TLKQQLLEQA
+838 ALEQQLREQA
-848 EADDV
+848 QADDV
-853 GAAQAR
+853 GGAQAR
-859 LGEVRADLPA
+859 LGEIRAELPA
-869 NDQFVTRDGPAAI
+869 NDPFVTRDGPAAI
-882 AAAYLRLASVAAKE
+882 AASYLRMASIAAKE

-909 RAVAPSLDQV
+909 RAVAPTLDQV
-919 GAARNRYGHY
+919 AAARNRYGRY

-945 AVRSELASLA
+945 AVRAELLALA
-955 KQDPAEAAAAA
+955 KQDPVEVAAAT
-966 QGLLRNLIARINS
+966 QGLLRNLVARINS
-979 THDPELAGRLLQST
+979 THDPDLASRLLQAT

-1003 SVSVHPAA
+1003 SVSAHPAE
-1011 PVSK
+1011 PGSK

>member
-15 PPPQRAPG
+15 PPPGRAPG

-37 PPPATGV
+37 PPPATPPAPV
-44 NASASTGSG
+44 TAANASASTGSG

-58 LWADAGPVPGAGSVI
+58 LWADTGPVPGVGSVI

-215 LTRDN
+215 LTHDN

-277 IACVAYEFIA
+277 IACVAYEFFA

-305 IPAPPPGLSKRQWRT
+305 IPTPPPGLSKRQWRT

-326 FRRDQ
+326 FRREQ

-357 GAAIAAVVVLFM
+357 GAAIAAVVVLVM
-369 LVSGQIQKYHEHSV
+369 LVSGQVQKYHERSV

-428 NRMDALVD
+428 NRMDTLVD
-436 TGTGHHDYAGA
+436 ARTGHYDYAGA

-481 ESNAFDLD
+481 ESNAFDLE

-504 RSLLT
+504 RALLT
-509 VVRQVDPLSG
+509 IVRQVDPLSA

-540 GAMALAGELVA
+540 GEVALAGELVA

-558 GDAGLLSVRERLSA
+558 GDAGLLAVRERLGA

-578 GTAAAGGAAVASV
+578 GAAPVVGA
-591 ATAGA
+591 
-596 SAGVQSPPTP
+596 QSPPIP
-606 VVPEA
+606 AAVPEA
-611 TPAQSSSDD
+611 TSAQPSSDE
-620 LRAQIQNALAQP
+620 LRAQIQKGLSQP
-632 TLSLPEAR
+632 TLSLPQAR

-646 EEMTRRRAPDA
+646 EEMTRQRAPDA
-657 KDIELQ
+657 KDMELQ

-676 GARGLDAALE
+676 GARGLDAAIE

-709 IAATQ
+709 VAATQ
-714 RAARQRDVQIAA
+714 RASKQRDVQIAA

-740 DNPWGVAFDRELQR
+740 DSPWGVAFDRELQR
-754 LQGVLPEA
+754 LEALLPEA

-782 ALREQQQFADASH
+782 ALRGQQRFADASH

-804 QDSAARTQEEKL
+804 QDSAARAQEEKL

-824 AEEARQRERAAQVS
+824 AEEARQREHAARVG

-869 NDQFVTRDGPAAI
+869 NDPFVTRDGPAAI

-909 RAVAPSLDQV
+909 RAVAPTLDQV
-919 GAARNRYGHY
+919 SAARNRYARY
-929 QTLDQYLTSRV
+929 QTLDQYLTSRL

-945 AVRSELASLA
+945 AVRSELVSLA

-979 THDPELAGRLLQST
+979 THDPELASRLLQST

-1003 SVSVHPAA
+1003 TVSVHPAA

>member
-1 MSESPVALDDGSPV
+1 MSESPVVLGDGSP
-15 PPPQRAPG
+15 APEG
-23 AAATPDNDKTRFRI
+23 GAAAAATPDNDKTRFRM
-37 PPPATGV
+37 PPPAATRD
-44 NASASTGSG
+44 ASGRGGAAPEAAESKATAPSVGGSTGSG

-58 LWADAGPVPGAGSVI
+58 LWADAGPVPGVGSVI

-111 KILNEEFRRH
+111 KVLNEEFRRH
-121 PQSLQALQRESR
+121 PQALQALQRESR

-171 IKRNEGIGLGV
+171 VKRNDGLGLGV

-188 TQGICRAMAYAHEQG
+188 TQGICRAMTYAHEQG

-264 EGEESDPRDDIYA
+264 EGEEADARDDIYA
-277 IACVAYEFIA
+277 IACVAYELIA

-305 IPAPPPGLSKRQWRT
+305 IPEPPPGLSKRQWRT
-320 LRRGLA
+320 LRRGLS

-344 PLRRLPAVYAAGG
+344 PLPLLPAVYAAGG
-357 GAAIAAVVVLFM
+357 GAAIAAVAILVM
-369 LVSGQIQKYHEHSV
+369 LISGQIQKFHEHSV
-383 AKALAS
+383 ARVLAS
-389 ADAHRIEPMLPQLR
+389 ADAHQIEPLLPELR
-403 QLEPDRRASVFLDER
+403 QLEPDRRASLFLDEK
-418 ARTGFIRYFE
+418 ARTGLIRYFE
-428 NRMDALVD
+428 NRIDALVD
-436 TGTGHHDYAGA
+436 ARAGHYDYQGA
-447 AAVLAE
+447 TAVLAE

-466 IRERLSARK
+466 IRERLNARM
-475 NAEIKR
+475 
-481 ESNAFDLD
+481 
-489 LQRGWLVPRQNRENV
+489 
-504 RSLLT
+504 
-509 VVRQVDPLSG
+509 
-519 LLHDPRLPGA
+519 
-529 FAEQAG
+529 
-535 QAAQR
+535 AA
-540 GAMALAGELVA
+540 AK
-551 TGLELAP
+551 
-558 GDAGLLSVRERLSA
+558 
-572 ASVAAS
+572 VAA
-578 GTAAAGGAAVASV
+578 AAAAAAAAEKAAAVAADAPAAQAPQV
-591 ATAGA
+591 EQAPQA
-596 SAGVQSPPTP
+596 SPPAAPTALP
-606 VVPEA
+606 TTDE
-611 TPAQSSSDD
+611 
-620 LRAQIQNALAQP
+620 LRAQIQKGLAQP
-632 TLSLPEAR
+632 NITLQQAR

-646 EEMTRRRAPDA
+646 EELTRLRAPDA

-663 LRTRL
+663 IRTRL
-668 AQIAAGVE
+668 AQLAAGAE
-676 GARGLDAALE
+676 AAQGLDAAIE

-693 LYPESR
+693 LYPESK

-704 LIDLR
+704 LIDLH
-709 IAATQ
+709 ITATQ
-714 RAARQRDVQIAA
+714 RASKQRDTQIAA
-726 SRKKIEALLVATRI
+726 SRKKIESLLAASHI
-740 DNPWGVAFDRELQR
+740 DVPWGVAFDRELLR
-754 LQGVLPEA
+754 LEPLLPVA

-773 SLVYVEQAT
+773 SLVYVEQAA
-782 ALREQQQFADASH
+782 ALRAQQRFNDAGH

-816 LAAAVANQ
+816 LADAVANQ
-824 AEEARQRERAAQVS
+824 AEQAKQHERAARVS
-838 TLKQQLLEQA
+838 ALEQQLLEQA
-848 EADDV
+848 QADDV
-853 GAAQAR
+853 SGAQAR
-859 LGEVRADLPA
+859 LGEIRAELPA
-869 NDQFVTRDGPAAI
+869 NDLFVTRDGPAAI
-882 AAAYLRLASVAAKE
+882 AASYLRMASAAAKE

-904 LVSHG
+904 FVSHG
-909 RAVAPSLDQV
+909 RAVAPTLDQV
-919 GAARNRYGHY
+919 AAARNRYGRY

-945 AVRSELASLA
+945 AVRVELSALA
-955 KQDPAEAAAAA
+955 KQDPVEVAAAT
-966 QGLLRNLIARINS
+966 QGLLRNLVARINS
-979 THDPELAGRLLQST
+979 THDPDLASRLLQAT

-1003 SVSVHPAA
+1003 SVSAHPAE
-1011 PVSK
+1011 PGSK